1 MSDEALVAGF
11 EDCSLPG
18 SAFHHRE
25 HVRLTWIYVRRY
37 GETAALARLEDGLK
51 RYAAHNGAAGKFHY
65 TITRAWLR
73 LVASAAGQ
81 QPSACFDELV
91 ARRPELLD
99 KSTLG
104 RHYSGGV
111 LGTDRARL
119 GFVEPDLEP
128 LPECRP

>member
-1 MSDEALVAGF
+1 VAGF

-18 SAFHHRE
+18 SAFRHRE
-25 HVRLTWIYVRRY
+25 HVRLTLIYVRRY
-37 GETAALARLEDGLK
+37 GEMVALARLEDGLK
-51 RYAAHNGAAGKFHY
+51 RYATHNGAADKFHY

-73 LVASAAGQ
+73 LVASAAGE
-81 QPSACFDELV
+81 QPTAAFDELV

-104 RHYSGGV
+104 RHYSSDV
-111 LGTDRARL
+111 LGSDRARL

-128 LPECRP
+128 LPACRPQAEAH